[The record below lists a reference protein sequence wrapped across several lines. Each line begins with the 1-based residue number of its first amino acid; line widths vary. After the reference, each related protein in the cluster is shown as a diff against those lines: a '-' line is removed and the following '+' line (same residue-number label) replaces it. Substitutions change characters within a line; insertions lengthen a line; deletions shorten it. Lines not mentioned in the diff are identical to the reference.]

1 MLQILLYQAVFVVAF
16 YVFLVGELTAKAAN
30 LKGLVQL
37 RDLHFDFKQNFAT
50 LTGVLS
56 HGSLGKEFCL
66 VSPFTPLFLR

>member
-56 HGSLGKEFCL
+56 HGSLGKELCP
-66 VSPFTPLFLR
+66 VPYFTPLFLC